1 MTPEGSRRLLTFRL
15 DTERR
20 QRLRAR
26 LAREGRTMSEVVT
39 SGLRQY
45 VQHARHRDERGDGPG
60 ALVLPERIAARLREL
75 RSSGR
80 SEMLST
86 TLAALHEAGWPL
98 RPLAEALGISKQ
110 AVQAR
115 LRRRA
120 GARAG
125 TQAAQVTQAPQ
136 APQDPQAAQTAR
148 APQAAQTA
156 RAPQAAGAAQV
167 ARAARFGELE
177 EIGRPAG
184 GELAVAGDLVVAD
197 EAAVVGEL
205 AVAGE
210 AAVAGDLVVACEPP
224 PPFPQRRVASAA
236 GLRPHLTV
244 KIDYTLRASAHR
256 VAADEGHSLT
266 QVIESILDR
275 YLRHGLIDS
284 DADAGTGAGARAAQA
299 PREASRAASRSR

>member
-1 MTPEGSRRLLTFRL
+1 MTSQGSRRLLTFRL

-45 VQHARHRDERGDGPG
+45 VQHARRREERGDGGGMP
-60 ALVLPERIAARLREL
+60 VLPERIAARLREL

-80 SEMLST
+80 SELLSA

-115 LRRRA
+115 VRRLA

-125 TQAAQVTQAPQ
+125 AQVAQVAEAVQAIQAVQAAQ
-136 APQDPQAAQTAR
+136 
-148 APQAAQTA
+148 
-156 RAPQAAGAAQV
+156 AGDLA
-167 ARAARFGELE
+167 
-177 EIGRPAG
+177 EIGRPGAD
-184 GELAVAGDLVVAD
+184 ELA
-197 EAAVVGEL
+197 
-205 AVAGE
+205 
-210 AAVAGDLVVACEPP
+210 VACEPP

-266 QVIESILDR
+266 QVVEGILDR
-275 YLRHGLIDS
+275 YLKHGLIDK
-284 DADAGTGAGARAAQA
+284 DADAGTGTGAGQV